1 MDSLQLALKF
11 RKQQNHTERKRKKKN
26 ILIMHPSNLKK
37 KDINIYENMKEKYE
51 IQDHFIF

>member
-1 MDSLQLALKF
+1 
-11 RKQQNHTERKRKKKN
+11 
-26 ILIMHPSNLKK
+26 MHPSNLKK